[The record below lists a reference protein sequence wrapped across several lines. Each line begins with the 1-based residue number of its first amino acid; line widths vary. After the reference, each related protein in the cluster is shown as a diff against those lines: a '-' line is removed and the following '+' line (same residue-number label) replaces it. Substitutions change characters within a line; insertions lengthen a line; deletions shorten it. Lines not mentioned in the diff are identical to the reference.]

1 MLLHVEIIFYLILG
15 QIKYIVNFNSF
26 SYTCIL
32 PSYVFWSVLVNTFW
46 CLTFTTFFSFYPSV
60 FLIGY
65 FLMTC
70 LPGHQEVHQF
80 GFTYTDILTFILPI
94 KLFSYVV
101 FFNSRISIYFFS
113 LQIMTVAMK
122 LKDARS
128 FARKVMTNLDS
139 TLKSRDITLS
149 TKAYP
154 VKAMV
159 FPVVIMDVRVGL

>member
-26 SYTCIL
+26 SYTCTL
-32 PSYVFWSVLVNTFW
+32 PSYVFWSVLVNIFR

-94 KLFSYVV
+94 NLFSYFV
-101 FFNSRISIYFFS
+101 FFNSRISIFLFFFIENVFCFLS
-113 LQIMTVAMK
+113 HCHNFISFFKFFLLVLSIYLLQLLFIIGTVI
-122 LKDARS
+122 
-128 FARKVMTNLDS
+128 VW
-139 TLKSRDITLS
+139 
-149 TKAYP
+149 
-154 VKAMV
+154 
-159 FPVVIMDVRVGL
+159 